1 MKNNIKI
8 DRDQKKILIIGANGF
23 LGTNLIQYRDR
34 NRKIYQDYFFIAA
47 DLQNNNVEK
56 AIPFHFIDITN
67 HESTYKKIVKISPH
81 IIILTAAMTDVDQN
95 EIDKDLAIRIN
106 TEGPKNVLAA
116 CKKINSKLIFMS
128 TDFVFDG
135 KKQGNYSENDLPNP
149 LSHYAKTK
157 YDAEQAIINSEVD
170 YLICRTAVLYGWNP
184 NKLNFITWILDKL
197 QKNEKLRIITSQ
209 INNPTYVKNL
219 AEIILKMIE
228 KNSKGIYHTAG
239 NGALSRYEMA
249 LKCAEIFNFN
259 KNLITPINNIE
270 QKALRPENAGL
281 DITKLKQLIGTDI
294 SVYSLEE
301 GLRDMKNN
309 NNFLYE

>member
-8 DRDQKKILIIGANGF
+8 DRDQKKILLIGANGF

-67 HESTYKKIVKISPH
+67 HESTYKKIVKISPD

-106 TEGPKNVLAA
+106 TEGPKNILAA
-116 CKKINSKLIFMS
+116 CKKTNSKLIFMS

-309 NNFLYE
+309 HNFLYE

>member
-67 HESTYKKIVKISPH
+67 HESTLKKILQISPD

-116 CKKINSKLIFMS
+116 CKKTNSKLIFMS

-228 KNSKGIYHTAG
+228 KNSKEIYHTAG

>member
-1 MKNNIKI
+1 MNISRIMKSHIIQIQNKN
-8 DRDQKKILIIGANGF
+8 KK
-23 LGTNLIQYRDR
+23 T
-34 NRKIYQDYFFIAA
+34 YQDSIFIAA
-47 DLQNNNVEK
+47 DLQNNNIEK
-56 AIPFHFIDITN
+56 NIPFHFIDITN
-67 HESTYKKIVKISPH
+67 QKSTYKTIVNISPDV
-81 IIILTAAMTDVDQN
+81 IILTAAMTDVDQN

-116 CKKINSKLIFMS
+116 CKEINSKLIFMS

-135 KKQGNYSENDLPNP
+135 KNQGNYSENDLPNP

-184 NKLNFITWILDKL
+184 NKMNFITWIIDKL
-197 QKNEKLRIITSQ
+197 QKNEKIRIVTSQ

-219 AEIILKMIE
+219 AEIILTMIV

-249 LKCAEIFNFN
+249 LKCAEVFNFN
-259 KNLITPINNIE
+259 KNLITPINNME
-270 QKALRPENAGL
+270 QKASRPENAGM
-281 DITKLKQLIGTDI
+281 DISKLKRLLGPEFHIF
-294 SVYSLEE
+294 SLEE

-309 NNFLYE
+309 RDL

>member
-67 HESTYKKIVKISPH
+67 HESTYKKIVKISPD

-116 CKKINSKLIFMS
+116 CKKTNSKLIFMS

>member
-67 HESTYKKIVKISPH
+67 HESTYKKIVKISPD

-116 CKKINSKLIFMS
+116 CKKTNSKLIFMS

-184 NKLNFITWILDKL
+184 IKLNFITWLLEKL
-197 QKNEKLRIITSQ
+197 QNNEKLKIVTNQ

-309 NNFLYE
+309 HNFLYE

>member
-1 MKNNIKI
+1 MKSNIKI

-23 LGTNLIQYRDR
+23 LGKNLIQYRDT
-34 NRKIYQDYFFIAA
+34 NRKSHQDSLFIAA

-56 AIPFHFIDITN
+56 DIPFYFIDITN
-67 HESTYKKIVKISPH
+67 QKSTYKKIVKISPDV
-81 IIILTAAMTDVDQN
+81 IILTAAMTDVDQN

-106 TEGPKNVLAA
+106 TEGPKNVVIA
-116 CKKINSKLIFMS
+116 CRKINSKLIFMS

-135 KKQGNYSENDLPNP
+135 KKQTNYSEDDLPNP

-157 YDAEQAIINSEVD
+157 YDAEQAIINSEID

-184 NKLNFITWILDKL
+184 NKMNFITWILDKL
-197 QKNEKLRIITSQ
+197 QKNEKIKIITSQ

-219 AEIILKMIE
+219 AEIILKMMQ

-249 LKCAEIFNFN
+249 LKCAEVFNFN
-259 KNLITPINNIE
+259 KKLIALINNLE

-281 DITKLKQLIGTDI
+281 DISKLKRLLG
-294 SVYSLEE
+294 SEFHVFNLEE
-301 GLRDMKNN
+301 GLRDMKSNIDA
-309 NNFLYE
+309 

>member
-23 LGTNLIQYRDR
+23 LGTNIIQNRGR
-34 NRKIYQDYFFIAA
+34 NGKFYQDSFYIAA
-47 DLQNNNVEK
+47 DLYDNNIEK
-56 AIPFHFIDITN
+56 GIPFHFIDITN
-67 HESTYKKIVKISPH
+67 HKSTYKKIVKISPDV
-81 IIILTAAMTDVDQN
+81 IILTAAMTDVDQN
-95 EIDKDLAIRIN
+95 EIEKELAKRIN

-184 NKLNFITWILDKL
+184 NKLNFITWLLDKL
-197 QKNEKLRIITSQ
+197 QKNEKLRIVTNQ

-228 KNSKGIYHTAG
+228 KNSKGIYHTTG

-281 DITKLKQLIGTDI
+281 DISKLKRLLG
-294 SVYSLEE
+294 SELNVYSLED
-301 GLRDMKNN
+301 GLKDMKQIRNI
-309 NNFLYE
+309 E